1 VFRNLVRRDRP
12 GTSIN
17 LSFYK
22 RLSQQESAVVDLKGF
37 LDTKV
42 EQFNRTGFIENDPI
56 SIPHQYKKPQD
67 IEISGLFAA
76 VLAWGQRK
84 TIVSKTKEL
93 MAMMDNA
100 PHEFLRDH
108 KEKDLRRFEKFKHR
122 TFNGT
127 DTLYFVD
134 FLSRYYR
141 KNETL
146 EDVFLSP
153 AGSQNTEPGL
163 INFHNLFFSGD
174 FPERTMKH
182 IATPER
188 KSACKRMNMYLR
200 WMVRQDTQGVDFGLW
215 KRISPAQLV
224 CPCDVHVERV
234 ARRLELIRSKLLN
247 WQTALELTENLKK
260 FDPLDPV
267 KYDFALFGLGIEE
280 KF

>member
-1 VFRNLVRRDRP
+1 MNEL
-12 GTSIN
+12 
-17 LSFYK
+17 
-22 RLSQQESAVVDLKGF
+22 ELKDF
-37 LDTKV
+37 LDSKV
-42 EQFNRTGFIENDPI
+42 DQFNRPTFIEYDPI
-56 SIPHQYKKPQD
+56 SIPHQYNKKQD
-67 IEISGLFAA
+67 IEIAGLFAA

-93 MAMMDNA
+93 MAMMDNT
-100 PHEFLRDH
+100 PYDFLLHHQD
-108 KEKDLRRFEKFKHR
+108 KDLHRLEKFRHR

-127 DTLYFVD
+127 DTLYFID
-134 FLSRYYR
+134 FLTRYY
-141 KNETL
+141 KKHESL
-146 EDVFLSP
+146 EDVFLTETVT
-153 AGSQNTEPGL
+153 QNTELGL
-163 INFHNLFFSGD
+163 INFHRLFFSGE
-174 FPERTMKH
+174 FPERTTKH

-200 WMVRQDTQGVDFGLW
+200 WMVRQDKNGVDFGIW

-234 ARRLELIRSKLLN
+234 ARKLELIRSKLLN
-247 WQTALELTENLKK
+247 WQTALELTENLKR